1 MDAENR
7 CQCEMCVRNFKYIG
21 IVERDVRKEDQE
33 FMKDTLGQIMNIEQ
47 DNEWLRWRL
56 RIYPRSRGFV
66 SEVKKLLAEY
76 EKSELA
82 DYGNCVGAVSFVEFI
97 ESRLSDE

>member
-47 DNEWLRWRL
+47 DNESMKLRL
-56 RIYPRSRGFV
+56 QTYPSTRGFV

-76 EKSELA
+76 ANYDGEDK
-82 DYGNCVGAVSFVEFI
+82 GFVDFLER
-97 ESRLSDE
+97 RLSDGS